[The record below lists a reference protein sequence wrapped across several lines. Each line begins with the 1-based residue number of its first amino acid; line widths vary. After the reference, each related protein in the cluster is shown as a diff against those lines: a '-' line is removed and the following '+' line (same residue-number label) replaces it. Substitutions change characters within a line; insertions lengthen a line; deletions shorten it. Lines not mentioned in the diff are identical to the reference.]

1 MCYVLSKYF
10 TQYLGRTGTVYLYYH
25 VTKRSDGLYGVMI
38 EKITHDGISE
48 VETSKGISEDRS
60 IVDAIARILCR
71 NSVTPCVLNEI
82 INDLTLQQ
90 ISYLDY
96 QENKFVG

>member
-1 MCYVLSKYF
+1 MLSKYF
-10 TQYLGRTGTVYLYYH
+10 TQYWDQTGNVYLYYH
-25 VTKRSDGLYGVMI
+25 VTKCSDGLYGLMI

-48 VETSKGISEDRS
+48 VETSEGISEDRKT
-60 IVDAIARILCR
+60 VDAIARILCR

-82 INDLTLQQ
+82 INDMTLQQ

-96 QENKFVG
+96 QENKCVG

>member
-1 MCYVLSKYF
+1 MLSKYF
-10 TQYLGRTGTVYLYYH
+10 TQYWYQTGNVYLYYH
-25 VTKRSDGLYGVMI
+25 VTKCRDGLYGLMI

-48 VETSKGISEDRS
+48 VETSEGISEDRKT
-60 IVDAIARILCR
+60 VDAIARILCR

-82 INDLTLQQ
+82 INDMTLQQ

-96 QENKFVG
+96 QENKCVG